1 MIKIYSKEE
10 ASKTILLRNSLSS
23 ENLPQQVKDSINKNF
38 GKDLSPE
45 EAVSMIITDVKKRK
59 DLALTDWT
67 LKLDN
72 VSINQFEL
80 KEKDFSKYLRSIN
93 PKLRKALE
101 IAYSRILSFH
111 KSQPITSWVNNDLG
125 GVMGQYITPI
135 QKIGIY
141 VPGGRCPLFS
151 SVLMTAIPAIV
162 AGTKEIIFTS
172 PPDSDGKISP
182 KILAACGMIQKAGVK
197 TRIFKLGGAQAIAAL
212 AYGTPQVPRVDKICG
227 PGNIFV
233 SIAKK
238 QVFGIVGIDGIYGP
252 TEAVIIAD
260 ESAKPELIAS
270 DLLAQAEHDVLA
282 IPILLTHTKD
292 LISRVQEEIYIQ
304 LNQLNRRDVAEKS
317 LKNSGG
323 IIQTNSLEDS
333 IQISNEFAPEHLS
346 LLIKNPF
353 EAISQIKNAGAVF
366 LGEYSFEVL
375 GDYVAGPSHVMPT
388 NGSARFSSPLSVT
401 DFVKAINLI
410 YITKKESKRLSD
422 YAEILALNEELT
434 GHANTIVQRKKNEGG
449 SLDEKK

>member
-141 VPGGRCPLFS
+141 
-151 SVLMTAIPAIV
+151 
-162 AGTKEIIFTS
+162 E
-172 PPDSDGKISP
+172 
-182 KILAACGMIQKAGVK
+182 
-197 TRIFKLGGAQAIAAL
+197 
-212 AYGTPQVPRVDKICG
+212 
-227 PGNIFV
+227 
-233 SIAKK
+233 
-238 QVFGIVGIDGIYGP
+238 
-252 TEAVIIAD
+252 
-260 ESAKPELIAS
+260 
-270 DLLAQAEHDVLA
+270 
-282 IPILLTHTKD
+282 
-292 LISRVQEEIYIQ
+292 
-304 LNQLNRRDVAEKS
+304 
-317 LKNSGG
+317 
-323 IIQTNSLEDS
+323 
-333 IQISNEFAPEHLS
+333 
-346 LLIKNPF
+346 
-353 EAISQIKNAGAVF
+353 
-366 LGEYSFEVL
+366 
-375 GDYVAGPSHVMPT
+375 
-388 NGSARFSSPLSVT
+388 
-401 DFVKAINLI
+401 
-410 YITKKESKRLSD
+410 
-422 YAEILALNEELT
+422 
-434 GHANTIVQRKKNEGG
+434 
-449 SLDEKK
+449 